1 MRSLTWKLTLVVL
14 SVSLLSVLIVFLLA
28 RWVTVR
34 EFDRLVIDQA
44 FSDFSERVTTYYR
57 THGDWQGVM
66 EALPRPEAGGPPP
79 PPGQRP
85 PAQPPPDQP
94 PPNQRPNPFALLDQQ
109 GCVIVPAGP
118 YNLGDCQPPTGPELW
133 TPLFIDQ
140 QRVGTVVTVHTNPG
154 FNTIETAYLIRTK
167 RAVLLSAIGA
177 AVLAIILGLVVAR
190 AFIQPLRTLTTAI
203 RAMTTGDLHQQVP
216 IQSQDELGELAR
228 AFNQMSADLARS
240 NQARRQM
247 TADIAHELRNPLM
260 VMIGYLEAM
269 RDGVLQPTN
278 ERLVTLYDEAQH
290 LQHLVTDLRTLSL
303 ADAGE
308 LSLQREALSAQEL
321 LQRVQ
326 GAWQTGAQ
334 QRQVRLDLQVPAA
347 LPLIHL
353 DPERM
358 MQVFNNLV
366 SNALR
371 YTPAGGAITLTAQY
385 EEKHVLLM
393 VADTGKGIAAEHL
406 PLLFDRFYRADPAR
420 QEGDGA
426 SGLGLAIARS
436 IVEAHGGSLRVA
448 SAGLGQGATFTIRLP
463 LHVGSLYS

>member
-1 MRSLTWKLTLVVL
+1 MMRSLTWKLTLIVL

-34 EFDRLVIDQA
+34 EFDRLVIGQA
-44 FSDFSERVTTYYR
+44 LSDFSERVTSYYR

-66 EALPRPEAGGPPP
+66 NALPRLDAGGRPPP
-79 PPGQRP
+79 PD
-85 PAQPPPDQP
+85 QPPPEQP
-94 PPNQRPNPFALLDQQ
+94 PPNQRPNPFALLDQA
-109 GCVIVPAGP
+109 GCVVVPGGA
-118 YNLGDCQPPTGPELW
+118 YILDDCQPPTGPEPR
-133 TPLFIDQ
+133 TPLFIEQ
-140 QRVGTVVTVHTNPG
+140 QRIGTVVTIQKTPG
-154 FNTIETAYLIRTK
+154 FNAIETAYLIRTK

-177 AVLAIILGLVVAR
+177 AVLAIILGLAVAR
-190 AFIQPLRTLTTAI
+190 AFIRPLRILTTAI

>member
-1 MRSLTWKLTLVVL
+1 MRSLTWKLTLIVL

-34 EFDRLVIDQA
+34 EFDRLVIGQA
-44 FSDFSERVTTYYR
+44 FSDFSERITDYYR
-57 THGDWQGVM
+57 AHGNWQGVM
-66 EALPRPEAGGPPP
+66 DALPRPAGAPPP
-79 PPGQRP
+79 PPGQR
-85 PAQPPPDQP
+85 PPDQP

-109 GCVIVPAGP
+109 GCVVVPAGP
-118 YNLGDCQPPTGPELW
+118 YSLGDCQPPTGPAPR

-177 AVLAIILGLVVAR
+177 AILAIILGLLVAR
-190 AFIQPLRTLTTAI
+190 AFIRPLRTLTTAI
-203 RAMTTGDLHQQVP
+203 RAMTAGDLHQQVP
-216 IQSQDELGELAR
+216 IQSQDELGELAK
-228 AFNQMSADLARS
+228 AFNQMSADLARA

-247 TADIAHELRNPLM
+247 TADIAHELRNPLL
-260 VMIGYLEAM
+260 VIIGYLEAM
-269 RDGVLQPTN
+269 RDDVLQPTH

-308 LSLQREALSAQEL
+308 LSLQREVLPPAEL
-321 LQRVQ
+321 VLRIHST
-326 GAWQTGAQ
+326 WQTQAQ
-334 QRQVRLDLQVPAA
+334 QRQVQLDLQIPAV
-347 LPLIHL
+347 LPLIHV
-353 DPERM
+353 DPDRM
-358 MQVFNNLV
+358 IQVFNNLV

-371 YTPAGGAITLTAQY
+371 YTPAGGTITLAARRDVDA
-385 EEKHVLLM
+385 VLLS
-393 VADTGKGIAAEHL
+393 VTDTGKGIAAEHL

-420 QEGDGA
+420 QEEEGA

-436 IVEAHGGSLRVA
+436 IVEAHGGSLSA
-448 SAGLGQGATFTIRLP
+448 TSAGLGQGSTFTVRLP
-463 LHVGSLYS
+463 IHAG